1 MKIFFM
7 KKIVTLVS
15 LLAILIV
22 SVLIYV
28 NSWLV
33 SPPPASVNEA
43 ENAIATQNV
52 ILLAHVNNKRINS
65 IMTYTDSDPKSL
77 DLPALNNNII
87 SELYFGISQFNVNA
101 EQVIFSVNG
110 GESINYNALING
122 HFDWNTLQAT
132 LNKHFHIKVL
142 ESTTIKGKNL
152 HLLRRDIDDGTF
164 VCPDEKAKIKKQEF
178 YLTVT
183 NEWLIL
189 SSEQAQ
195 LSIIN
200 ERLLSKKPAEVDL
213 TNWRTYRDNHLA
225 SISLLVPEH
234 SAKMATGLTAHLIK
248 KAVSAN
254 QEFKSVYFG
263 IDINLFKRS
272 LRLNSQINANVTW
285 VENAL
290 IATQEYLQTLQQNI
304 DSTSP
309 TLTKLLGN
317 FSIEKQ
323 QASLI
328 AQLMLNE
335 QDIGEL
341 QNVFKEVMSSVFSSM
356 MGHSNNEKSQEEE
369 SIMEPTWDFRKNDK
383 WMNLQNFKITDTS
396 GIPPIVDGPLALL
409 IESVDLDK
417 ELNLVEISVKTLIN
431 KPKIDGWWNNS
442 KANFSL
448 SIDSVNNAVGDNLLR
463 DERCVKDLSYKTANH
478 KPEKGYGSSNDIAY
492 ITKKVRLAPNSTF
505 KDVANISGEM
515 AFSIPTAVENIDLN
529 LAKKVS
535 YEKHGVRFY
544 INDFAQQSVTYQVSG
559 KTDNILEIRGL
570 NAKGQILKTHYTMG
584 SDDKKTLHLKGDV
597 AKIQLVVATQHS
609 AHKASFNLSA
619 DKFFP
624 ESEFQSYY
632 LSQRPSTVSKKRWNH
647 TNANTKDRSQKLTQ
661 SNVIKFLTK
670 DKYSRKDIVA
680 TFYQF
685 PFGFSF
691 SHDNKS
697 SWARPAEFELAI
709 PFMPELAY
717 NLQAIQVSAKHK
729 ENSALS
735 YVEITPR
742 SYIND
747 DKSRGKYLHDELVDG
762 IGFMKTRTNLDLGAP
777 AKESIKALSGQIIVQ
792 LPKKISTVNIGKP
805 SFEETTFDHDITVQ
819 LTAISGGFI
828 PTYQY
833 KVSAKNL
840 INMIAVLDNG
850 REVLPSQQATFKND
864 DENGYW
870 ELRFPLLQNIEH
882 FDVMVATQVEKIA
895 YPFTINPEY
904 K

>member
-1 MKIFFM
+1 M
-7 KKIVTLVS
+7 KKIVTLLS

-22 SVLIYV
+22 SALIYV

-52 ILLAHVNNKRINS
+52 ILLAHVNNQRINS
-65 IMTYTDSDPKSL
+65 IMNYTGSDPKSL
-77 DLPALNNNII
+77 DLPALNNNIL
-87 SELYFGISQFNVNA
+87 SELYFGINQLNENA

-110 GESINYNALING
+110 GESISYNALING
-122 HFDWNTLQAT
+122 HFDWKTLQAT
-132 LNKHFHIKVL
+132 LNKHFHIKAF
-142 ESTTIKGKNL
+142 EGTTITGKNF
-152 HLLRRDIDDGTF
+152 HLVRRDIDDGPF
-164 VCPDEKAKIKKQEF
+164 VCPDEKAKIEKQEF

-183 NEWLIL
+183 NEWLML

-195 LSIIN
+195 LSIMN
-200 ERLLSKKPAEVDL
+200 ERLLSKKTAEVDL

-234 SAKMATGLTAHLIK
+234 SAKMATGFTAHMIK

-263 IDINLFKRS
+263 VDINLLKRNLS
-272 LRLNSQINANVTW
+272 LNSQINANVTW

-290 IATQEYLQTLQQNI
+290 IATQEYLQTLQKNI

-309 TLTKLLGN
+309 TLAKLLGN

-328 AQLMLNE
+328 TQLLLNE

-356 MGHSNNEKSQEEE
+356 MVQSKNERAQEEE
-369 SIMEPTWDFRKNDK
+369 SIIEPTWDYRKNDK
-383 WMNLQNFKITDTS
+383 WMNLQDFKITDTS
-396 GIPPIVDGPLALL
+396 GIPPIVNGPLALL
-409 IESVDLDK
+409 IESVELNK
-417 ELNLVEISVKTLIN
+417 ELNLVEISVKTSIN
-431 KPKIDGWWNNS
+431 KPKIDGWWSNS
-442 KANFSL
+442 KANFTL
-448 SIDSVNNAVGDNLLR
+448 SIDSVNNAAGKNLLR

-478 KPEKGYGSSNDIAY
+478 KPETGYGSTNDIAH
-492 ITKKVRLAPNSTF
+492 ITKRVRLAPNSTL
-505 KDVANISGEM
+505 KDVENISGEM
-515 AFSIPTAVENIDLN
+515 AFSIPTAVEYIDLN
-529 LAKKVS
+529 LAKKAS

-544 INDFAQQSVTYQVSG
+544 INDFAQQSVTYQISG

-570 NAKGQILKTHYTMG
+570 NAKGQILKTNYTMG
-584 SDDKKTLHLKGDV
+584 SDDKKTLHFKGDV
-597 AKIQLVVATQHS
+597 TKIQLVVATQHS

-624 ESEFQSYY
+624 EGEFNSYY
-632 LSQRPSTVSKKRWNH
+632 LSQRPSTVSKKRWND
-647 TNANTKDRSQKLTQ
+647 TNANTKAKGQKLTQ
-661 SNVIKFLTK
+661 SNVIKYLTK
-670 DKYSRKDIVA
+670 DKYSRKGIVA

-697 SWARPAEFELAI
+697 SWARHAKFELAI
-709 PFMPELAY
+709 PFIPELAF
-717 NLQAIQVSAKHK
+717 NLQAIQVSAQHK

-747 DKSRGKYLHDELVDG
+747 DKSRGKYLHDELVDS
-762 IGFMKTRTNLDLGAP
+762 IGFMKTRTNLDLGVP
-777 AKESIKALSGQIIVQ
+777 AKESLKALSGQIIVQ
-792 LPKKISTVNIGKP
+792 LPKKISTVNIGNP
-805 SFEETTFDHDITVQ
+805 SFEETTFDHDIKAQ

-828 PTYQY
+828 PTYRY

-850 REVLPSQQATFKND
+850 REVLPSQQATFKNVD
-864 DENGYW
+864 GNGYW
-870 ELRFPLLQNIEH
+870 ELQFPLLQNIDH
-882 FDVMVATQVEKIA
+882 FEVMVATQVEKIA
-895 YPFTINPEY
+895 YPFTLNPEY